1 MNHIED
7 STNTL
12 EQTQDKNDQDIFDKR
27 FNILTN
33 EFGKACES
41 EGVEL
46 AIAVAIH
53 PEEDIPIIYAKGH
66 PYDIAVLLSKV
77 LSKLK
82 SDLLKDL

>member
-1 MNHIED
+1 MDHIED
-7 STNTL
+7 SASTPQP
-12 EQTQDKNDQDIFDKR
+12 QTEKNGQDIFDER

-41 EGVEL
+41 EGVQL
-46 AIAVAIH
+46 AVAVAIH

-66 PYDIAVLLSKV
+66 PYDVAVLLSKV